1 VDDDRLNEMTI
12 ERALKEPADARLSDF
27 DYLLP
32 AERIAQTP
40 LPVRDQSRLL
50 VMSREGG
57 RVIGHK
63 HFFDLPEYLEPGD
76 LLVLNETRV
85 NALRLLGRRETG
97 GQAEV
102 FLTHRIAE
110 GLWQALVRPG
120 KHLQVGARVDFE
132 NGLAAEIVGRADE
145 RGGRTVKFSLARGI
159 GAVEDEIERQGRTP
173 LPPYIEDD
181 IEQSEDR
188 RREIKS
194 RYQTIYAHD
203 PGSAAAPTAGLHFT
217 EALIEGLER
226 KGVRIAK
233 ITLHVGVGTFRPIVS
248 EDIREH
254 TMHAESVSISQE
266 TAQMVAEAKGRIV
279 AVGTT
284 SLRALESA
292 ADGARRIRAGQFE
305 TSLYITPGY
314 RFQVVDSLITNFH
327 MPRSTLLV
335 LVAAF
340 AGREA
345 VLASYNEAMRAGY
358 RFLSFG
364 DAMLIISER
373 ASSPALDF
381 V

>member
-1 VDDDRLNEMTI
+1 MTI